1 VVTYSDVQ
9 KLNDLQC
16 YVTLPGDYPVVK
28 LSMSYEAMPK
38 VADAL
43 LLRDVQ
49 TSLDQTL
56 EDEIRRRSE
65 EERHKFAGLFEGES
79 LIQAVP
85 GGAFI
90 PKGNLSNTPPLLP
103 TWWLLSS
110 RKRIRLLRR
119 GHCRQRGLPA
129 MQIPKTRRPQQLAL
143 KVAQL
148 PPEGLSGILNRIYHR
163 IFPRA

>member
-1 VVTYSDVQ
+1 MQS
-9 KLNDLQC
+9 LNDLQC
-16 YVTLPGDYPVVK
+16 FVTLPGNYPVVK
-28 LSMSYEAMPK
+28 LTMKYESMPK

-56 EDEIRRRSE
+56 EDEIARRTE

-90 PKGNLSNTPPLLP
+90 PEGNLSNTPPLLP
-103 TWWLLSS
+103 TWWLLFL
-110 RKRIRLLRR
+110 RKRTHLLRR
-119 GHCRQRGLPA
+119 GHCRQRVLPA
-129 MQIPKTRRPQQLAL
+129 MQIPKTRRPMQ
-143 KVAQL
+143 VAQ
-148 PPEGLSGILNRIYHR
+148 PRPEGLSVISNRIYHR
-163 IFPRA
+163 IFPGPEQRR